1 MTSSSAL
8 ILVGAAIGGT
18 LLVQYVIR
26 KGIFGA
32 VTENALKILREK
44 SNSRV
49 GGAEVSVDNVPKT
62 EAAIKEEELEN
73 ESSSSKSVD
82 ERAERILKRKK
93 DEK

>member
-8 ILVGAAIGGT
+8 ILVGATIGGT

-62 EAAIKEEELEN
+62 EAAIKEEELEY
-73 ESSSSKSVD
+73 ESSSSKPFD